1 MPKSSAI
8 LAGAFVV
15 AMAIPPGVNL
25 LAPIGGDLPVSIS
38 PLLLTA
44 GLLFGIR
51 AFFGQHARAKQLLS
65 ATNRYLLAFLLLAT
79 LSVIWSGFPLTTA
92 YRLYRLYAMFAI
104 CFYFSMDSWKAA
116 KFTEAVKPALLFLT
130 LGSIV
135 YYFISPEGA
144 VQESVINGMVQ
155 PELVGAWR
163 GITLHKN
170 TLGSLASVA
179 VIVFFHSLYTGSGKK
194 IWNIVG
200 LICALICLIN
210 ARSSTSIFAALFS
223 VSLILLVLKSF
234 TIKKRRNIKIL
245 ATTLVVF
252 FLIYSLGVL
261 NIVPG
266 LSAIIEPM
274 VAMTGKDMTFSGR
287 TRIWAIMKDEIVQHP
302 ILGAGYAAFWMAPD
316 PMSPSNIFKIR
327 MYIDPGEA
335 HNGYVDVINELGIVG
350 IVALFGY
357 IFAFLRQAIQLLEF
371 DRKKATL
378 FIGLL
383 FAELIANMSEAH
395 WWNLANVN
403 FYIMT
408 LATFDLGRALLEAQR
423 AKAIQ
428 NSRARMS
435 AQAAEQARSRLSIS
449 GETNN

>member
-1 MPKSSAI
+1 
-8 LAGAFVV
+8 
-15 AMAIPPGVNL
+15 
-25 LAPIGGDLPVSIS
+25 
-38 PLLLTA
+38 
-44 GLLFGIR
+44 
-51 AFFGQHARAKQLLS
+51 
-65 ATNRYLLAFLLLAT
+65 
-79 LSVIWSGFPLTTA
+79 
-92 YRLYRLYAMFAI
+92 
-104 CFYFSMDSWKAA
+104 
-116 KFTEAVKPALLFLT
+116 
-130 LGSIV
+130 
-135 YYFISPEGA
+135 
-144 VQESVINGMVQ
+144 
-155 PELVGAWR
+155 
-163 GITLHKN
+163 
-170 TLGSLASVA
+170 
-179 VIVFFHSLYTGSGKK
+179 
-194 IWNIVG
+194 
-200 LICALICLIN
+200 
-210 ARSSTSIFAALFS
+210 
-223 VSLILLVLKSF
+223 
-234 TIKKRRNIKIL
+234 
-245 ATTLVVF
+245 
-252 FLIYSLGVL
+252 
-261 NIVPG
+261 
-266 LSAIIEPM
+266 M

-408 LATFDLGRALLEAQR
+408 LATFDLGRALLEAKR

-449 GETNN
+449 GESNN